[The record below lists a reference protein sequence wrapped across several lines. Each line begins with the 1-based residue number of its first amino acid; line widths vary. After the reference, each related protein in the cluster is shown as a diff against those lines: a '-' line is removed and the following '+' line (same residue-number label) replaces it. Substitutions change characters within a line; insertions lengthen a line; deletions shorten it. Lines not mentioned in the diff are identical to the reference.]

1 MSHDEVWCCLIL
13 QSWFAKEGI
22 SWGRFFAMPYAS
34 VLFWIIIH
42 LFSLHFLFVS
52 VYESVDVDYNENI

>member
-1 MSHDEVWCCLIL
+1 MTRV
-13 QSWFAKEGI
+13 AKEGI